1 MEKRQ
6 KQIVTPEL
14 FECAANGNANR
25 LFCVLE
31 EGDNVNP
38 LTGAGD
44 WPLMVAVENG
54 HLDIIQLLYE
64 RGGDVSR
71 RHPSTNATVLH
82 VASARGHIQVVI
94 FLLNICRRDGLLGPG
109 KGDNIS
115 FYQELDIN
123 AMNNSGQT
131 ALQMAAAKGF
141 SKVVRALLMRGAS
154 SALLDSDGNVYKC
167 QEYEGVQGLLETHR
181 KERAMRI
188 MAMIRDRKGLS
199 KLKRVWQSNFD
210 HNLRNFKGDTPLMVA
225 CYHGRVDAVKFLVQS
240 AIHRQVVDS
249 NTDSYWNH
257 EQSDTDSGS
266 YMDHNT
272 STMMNS
278 RFLGTRTD
286 PSSASELSDTESN
299 YMYNAR
305 RCKTPSGGWLQQSAE
320 FTSSGR
326 FNRYSVLS
334 QNPKKISPVSSED
347 DLAVAAAVA
356 RQQKAQDLNRSFNRR
371 EQAFRD
377 VVGSETGLSKA
388 DIYLISFSEHN
399 NPPYYNTSAALKRVI
414 NHLCDYNFRDGST
427 CLHRA
432 VECSSE
438 NRAIEIIQSVL
449 EKERSCV
456 NMQDYAGLTPLHL
469 ACSQG
474 KKHMVKML
482 TDLEFIDLNVR
493 TLDGKLPEELTL
505 NKSIQKMVC
514 SARELHPY
522 KPLPSLPTPPASSV
536 GDGSIDLDMLNDR
549 FQQLLRS
556 QDS

>member
-347 DLAVAAAVA
+347 DLA
-356 RQQKAQDLNRSFNRR
+356 
-371 EQAFRD
+371 
-377 VVGSETGLSKA
+377 
-388 DIYLISFSEHN
+388 
-399 NPPYYNTSAALKRVI
+399 ALKRVI